1 MTIILL
7 CNLTPR
13 YLTKKY
19 ETLCSHTYKM
29 YANVY
34 ISFIHSFQNPE
45 INEVPFNLKMNK
57 QSTRQLQWTTTQ
69 QWKRVTCWFT
79 RTWTTL
85 KCILLHQRRQ
95 SQNTTHCLI
104 LSYDIL
110 VKQNYR
116 QENRLM
122 MANGKAGRT
131 VGYKKTIIREFLCN
145 GNFSVITVVLDTQL
159 YSLVIKAKNCIPWR
173 LNFAGWVFF
182 TS

>member
-13 YLTKKY
+13 YLIKKY

-34 ISFIHSFQNPE
+34 ISFIHSCQNPE
-45 INEVPFNLKMNK
+45 INEVSFNLQMNK
-57 QSTRQLQWTTTQ
+57 QSSRQSQWTTTR
-69 QWKRVTCWFT
+69 QWKRVTCSFT

-104 LSYDIL
+104 LSYDVL

-122 MANGKAGRT
+122 MANGEAGGR
-131 VGYKKTIIREFLCN
+131 VGYKKQSSE
-145 GNFSVITVVLDTQL
+145 NFCVTEISV
-159 YSLVIKAKNCIPWR
+159 S
-173 LNFAGWVFF
+173 
-182 TS
+182 